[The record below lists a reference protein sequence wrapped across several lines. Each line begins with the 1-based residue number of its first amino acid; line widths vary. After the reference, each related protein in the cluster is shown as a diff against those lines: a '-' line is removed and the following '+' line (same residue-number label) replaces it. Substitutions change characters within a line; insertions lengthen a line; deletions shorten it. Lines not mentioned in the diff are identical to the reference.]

1 METIISVIITGVLG
15 IVATVI
21 SAKATRDKVSTE
33 LKERAAVTDNE
44 LSHMKAEM
52 QEMKADIKEHNGY
65 AKMYAA
71 SVAVYDEKFK
81 VVNHRIDDLEKKG
94 A

>member
-1 METIISVIITGVLG
+1 MSI
-15 IVATVI
+15 
-21 SAKATRDKVSTE
+21 E

-44 LSHMKAEM
+44 IGHIKEEM

-81 VVNHRIDDLEKKG
+81 IVNHRIDDLAKKKG
-94 A
+94 E